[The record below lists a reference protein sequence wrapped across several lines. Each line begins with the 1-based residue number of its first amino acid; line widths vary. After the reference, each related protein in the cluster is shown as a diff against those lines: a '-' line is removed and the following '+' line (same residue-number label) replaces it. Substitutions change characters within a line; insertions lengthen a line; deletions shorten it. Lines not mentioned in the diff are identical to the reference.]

1 MKTFLKTS
9 IVFLFAF
16 TLMISC
22 SKNEERI
29 ELKKLI
35 FHTDENGCWGP
46 CPEYH
51 LEISNDLKTKL
62 WIEKEG
68 DYDTIF
74 DMNDSRY
81 RGYLLDSAKLGFY
94 AGEISE
100 LDYQY
105 IKGLIE
111 NTRFDTIQNNS
122 RKTDCNDAL
131 TKRIILY
138 FKGNIRKEI
147 TYSCAE
153 NWQLD
158 SLSNLVY
165 RFIDNHQLNK
175 IETSFYIE
183 DFKN

>member
-9 IVFLFAF
+9 IVFLLAIIF
-16 TLMISC
+16 INSC
-22 SKNEERI
+22 TRNKEAI
-29 ELKKLI
+29 ELEKLI
-35 FHTDENGCWGP
+35 FHTDEDGCWGP

-51 LEISNDLKTKL
+51 LEISDDLQTRL
-62 WIEKEG
+62 WIEKET
-68 DYDTIF
+68 YFDTIYHVS
-74 DMNDSRY
+74 DLRN
-81 RGYLLDSAKLGFY
+81 RGDILDSSKLGFY
-94 AGEISE
+94 EGKISTDVFQNFKS
-100 LDYQY
+100 LV
-105 IKGLIE
+105 E

-147 TYSCAE
+147 TYSCEE

-158 SLSNLVY
+158 SISNLVY
-165 RFIDNHQLNK
+165 RFIDEHQLTK
-175 IETSFYIE
+175 TDERFFLE